1 MTNDSLSRSYL
12 RKAQVRLSVLELLL
26 EKRAYSDV
34 VREAQELVELAL
46 KALLRHVGIEPPKWH
61 DVSTILFEHRERFV
75 GVTEADLERLA
86 TASTWLRKERE
97 LSFYGDIDFI
107 PTEQYGPDVAAR
119 AIDDA
124 RFVLGVA
131 ERAIGGQRAM
141 S

>member
-61 DVSTILFEHRERFV
+61 DVSAILLEHRDRFP
-75 GVTEADLERLA
+75 GVAKADLERLA
-86 TASTWLRKERE
+86 TVSTWLRKERE

-107 PTEQYGPDVAAR
+107 PTEQYGRDEAAR
-119 AIDDA
+119 AIEDA

-131 ERAIGGQRAM
+131 ERTIDGQQTA
-141 S
+141 

>member
-12 RKAQVRLSVLELLL
+12 RKAQVRLGVLDLLV

-61 DVSTILFEHRERFV
+61 DVSTILLEHRDRFP
-75 GVTEADLERLA
+75 GVAEADLERLA

-97 LSFYGDIDFI
+97 LSLYGDIDFI
-107 PTEQYGPDVAAR
+107 PTEQYGQDDAAR
-119 AIDDA
+119 AIEDA

-131 ERAIGGQRAM
+131 ERTIGGQRAT
-141 S
+141 